1 MIITK
6 GYHTKM
12 RHRSFLILSIF
23 LIYGQGCLKVIHIP
37 PVELG
42 DRNAY
47 TCSCLCGPGLN
58 DDNLLFVAFDVNN
71 NNACDFECFDEN
83 ADGICDPCFD
93 EEGDGCDANDPTFE
107 NGCEFFEVDSC
118 MNQALK
124 DNVESPGA
132 GGGLNALDNDCERIC
147 GAGLERIGENIL
159 DIDFDEQEGCS
170 FEGQFGENILCQDG
184 DEAPDAE
191 CKTECVPGRRIE
203 TNGIAKAIQDDGF
216 DSEEEAI
223 LNTTPACGTGECGNL
238 LCERFDDGTDNFNK
252 CTFSPGSDDCSGS
265 DTETT
270 IVCRVPLVDPPL
282 IFGGI
287 AELMTSNRS
296 IGRFDGAQSF
306 IQLEIKNDT
315 INVPIFGKYETR
327 ETSCPG
333 PSCTAAFYYAA
344 TARNFNLDG
353 RSVTNANASI
363 STGDH
368 EFPVSPTGL
377 VVIPPHQLLGAVSA
391 DLDGQRTAFYV
402 DNPDSI
408 VAQLDKQGNV
418 HGISGVFSIAV
429 PGRDEPITIQVFISG
444 KLTNQNP
451 TAVAGSDQTL
461 ECNSL
466 GTAPVVLDGSQ
477 SLDPDGGFVSEWWRG
492 VPAPGNGIVVARTP
506 IVSTLAV
513 LGTTDFYL
521 RVKDGMSQLSEDL
534 IQITVE
540 DTTDPQFSVY
550 EGPTCLWPPNH
561 KYVVLRLDRE
571 FSGIAED
578 VCDPAPSVTMVSATS
593 DQPDNGTGD
602 GNTTNDTV
610 VFPDHVCLRA
620 ERAGND
626 QDGRLYTIGLQAAD
640 DSGNQVET
648 SVQILVPHNQN
659 DPSCRTANTLEIV
672 SDSDPLCATP
682 ALGTPSP
689 QTITEANLL
698 TEETMYTPPVVTAER
713 DTPPV
718 AIPATANCSI
728 SEPSSNSWLSSLF
741 AVLVLAFLRRKPS
754 QLQVKRNLLLVGF
767 SLFSCRVGG
776 TNSISQQECLV
787 GWWMPPVDQ
796 ACQFV
801 CQNQPAPAEC
811 QQADCRQQVFQ
822 GFTADGKT
830 FSGAYVY
837 SVSKGTL
844 SSLVTMLGGTYVA
857 TSETLSVNY
866 STPSEPGAYSCEG
879 DKLILGFQVE
889 ARIPLDISSV
899 LDSASIGSGIFTEEP
914 FSPP

>member
-1 MIITK
+1 
-6 GYHTKM
+6 M
-12 RHRSFLILSIF
+12 RHLSFFILSICC
-23 LIYGQGCLKVIHIP
+23 IVGQGCLEVVADP

-47 TCSCLCGPGLN
+47 TCSCLCGPGLS
-58 DDNLLFVAFDVNN
+58 DGNLLTNQFDVNN
-71 NNACDFECFDEN
+71 NGACDFECFDEN

-93 EEGDGCDANDPTFE
+93 VDNDGCGPTDPTFE
-107 NGCEFFEVDSC
+107 NGCDFFEVDSC
-118 MNQALK
+118 MSQALK
-124 DNVESPGA
+124 DSVGSL
-132 GGGLNALDNDCERIC
+132 GGGLGSLNDDCERIC
-147 GAGLERIGENIL
+147 ELGLERIGENIL
-159 DIDFDEQEGCS
+159 DIDFDEAPGCTLPD
-170 FEGQFGENILCQDG
+170 FFCENGEEQPN
-184 DEAPDAE
+184 AE
-191 CKTECVPGRRIE
+191 CFTECIPGRRIE
-203 TNGIAKAIQDDGF
+203 TNGISRGVEDNGF

-238 LCERFDDGTDNFNK
+238 LCERFEDGTDNFNK
-252 CTFSPGSDDCSGS
+252 CTFSPGSSDCSGS

-270 IVCRVPLVDPPL
+270 IVCRVPLTDPPL

-287 AELMTSNRS
+287 AELMTANRS

-306 IQLEIKNDT
+306 IQLEIQNDT
-315 INVPIFGKYETR
+315 ITVPLFGKYETR

-344 TARNFNLDG
+344 TARDFTLDG

-377 VVIPPHQLLGAVSA
+377 IAIPPHQMLGAVSA
-391 DLDGQRTAFYV
+391 DVAGQRTAFYI
-402 DNPDSI
+402 DNPDPI
-408 VAQLDKQGNV
+408 IALLDKQGNV
-418 HGISGVFSIAV
+418 HGISGVLAVAV
-429 PGRDEPITIQVFISG
+429 PDRDEPITIKIFISG

-451 TAVAGSDQTL
+451 TAVAGPDQTL
-461 ECNSL
+461 ECSSL

-477 SLDPDGGFVSEWWRG
+477 SFDPDGGFVSEWWRG
-492 VPAPGNGIVVARTP
+492 VPAPGDGIVVSRTSL
-506 IVSTLAV
+506 VSTLAE

-534 IQITVE
+534 VQITVE

-550 EGPTCLWPPNH
+550 DGPTCLWPPNH

-571 FSGIAED
+571 FSGIVED
-578 VCDPAPSVTMVSATS
+578 ACDPTPDVTMVSATS

-602 GNTTNDTV
+602 GNTTNDVV

-648 SVQILVPHNQN
+648 EVQIIVPHNQN
-659 DPSCRTANTLEIV
+659 DPSCRTANLLEVV

-682 ALGTPSP
+682 VVGTLPHE
-689 QTITEANLL
+689 TITEALEEAE
-698 TEETMYTPPVVTAER
+698 EETTYTPSVITEER

-718 AIPATANCSI
+718 EMRATANCSI
-728 SEPSSNSWLSSLF
+728 SEPSENSWLSALF

-754 QLQVKRNLLLVGF
+754 SLRVKRNLLLVGF
-767 SLFSCRVGG
+767 ALFSCRGGG

-830 FSGAYVY
+830 FSGAFVS
-837 SVSKGTL
+837 SVSKGTF
-844 SSLVTMLGGTYVA
+844 SSLVTMLSGTYVA

-866 STPSEPGAYSCEG
+866 STPSEPGTYSCEG
-879 DKLILGFQVE
+879 DKFILGFQVE
-889 ARIPLDISSV
+889 ARIPLEISSV
-899 LDSASIGSGIFTEEP
+899 LDSASIGSGVFTEKP
-914 FSPP
+914 FSP